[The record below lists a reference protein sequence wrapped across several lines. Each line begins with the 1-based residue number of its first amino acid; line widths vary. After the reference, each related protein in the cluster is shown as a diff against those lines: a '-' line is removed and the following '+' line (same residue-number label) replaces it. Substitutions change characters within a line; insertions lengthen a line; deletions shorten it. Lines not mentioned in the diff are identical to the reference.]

1 MPVRMAAP
9 TPMFCGWRMAVPPA
23 APASSAVPS
32 AEPSSTT
39 TISPTASGAKRRTRR
54 PIFPSS
60 LKAGSTQA
68 VLGFDET
75 VGSMLRFG
83 LIGVGYW
90 GPNYARV
97 IGESADTE
105 LVWVCDRVRSNLD
118 IVRAHGRCAT
128 TDAAEVLADESVD
141 AVVVAT
147 PTHTHAELTSAALAA
162 GKDVLCEKPLAMS
175 SSDCERLGA
184 EA

>member
-1 MPVRMAAP
+1 MPVRIAAP
-9 TPMFCGWRMAVPPA
+9 TPMFWGWLITVAPAVG
-23 APASSAVPS
+23 ASSAVPS
-32 AEPSSTT
+32 EDPSSTT
-39 TISPTASGAKRRTRR
+39 TISPTASGAKRRTKR

-60 LKAGSTQA
+60 LKAGSTHT

-105 LVWVCDRVRSNLD
+105 LVWVC
-118 IVRAHGRCAT
+118 
-128 TDAAEVLADESVD
+128 
-141 AVVVAT
+141 
-147 PTHTHAELTSAALAA
+147 
-162 GKDVLCEKPLAMS
+162 
-175 SSDCERLGA
+175 
-184 EA
+184 

>member
-1 MPVRMAAP
+1 
-9 TPMFCGWRMAVPPA
+9 MFCGWLITVAPA
-23 APASSAVPS
+23 ARDSSAVPS
-32 AEPSSTT
+32 EDPSSTT
-39 TISPTASGAKRRTRR
+39 TISPTTSGAKHRTKR

-60 LKAGSTQA
+60 FKSGSTNT
-68 VLGFDET
+68 VLGIDET
-75 VGSMLRFG
+75 VGSMLRFC

-90 GPNYARV
+90 VPNYARV

-175 SSDCERLGA
+175 AADCERL
-184 EA
+184 